1 MTFRISRHASEQIRR
16 RGIPPGL
23 LDSVL
28 EQPQQI
34 VPQPDG
40 NHVYQSQLDFGGGQ
54 MYLLRAV
61 VNDSVEPPVVVTVYR
76 TSNINKYWRTA

>member
-1 MTFRISRHASEQIRR
+1 MTFHISRHANEQIRR

-28 EQPQQI
+28 QQPQQI

-40 NHVYQSQLDFGGGQ
+40 NNVYQSQLDFGSGQ
-54 MYLLRAV
+54 VYLLRAV
-61 VNDSVEPPVVVTVYR
+61 VNDAVEPPVVVTVYR
-76 TSNINKYWRTA
+76 TSNISKYWRTV